1 MPSWQARFFNAI
13 IPAIALRRRWGPP
26 EQLARRARRVYGPP
40 EWYSSRK
47 TKGVQV
53 RRTDGTIPGEWIV
66 PQTQTSTNV
75 ILYFHGGGYVSC
87 SPMTHRTIT
96 VALARDTG
104 CRVLALDYRLAP
116 EHRFP
121 MAFTQAVAAIH
132 WLHVHGVKA
141 SEIAV
146 AGDSAGGGLVVA
158 LLAHLR
164 LEEPNSLPRC
174 AVVFSPWTDLEGTGA
189 SLQSNDGKCAM
200 FHPENIKEFATAYL
214 GDASP
219 RDPRASPVF
228 ADLSGLP
235 PLLLHVGSEELL
247 LDDARRVHERIQD
260 AGGVSTLRV
269 FDGVPH
275 GWQLLDGLVPE
286 ARSSLAEAAS
296 FIRESFAARTEATSA
311 GVRAG

>member
-1 MPSWQARFFNAI
+1 
-13 IPAIALRRRWGPP
+13 
-26 EQLARRARRVYGPP
+26 
-40 EWYSSRK
+40 
-47 TKGVQV
+47 
-53 RRTDGTIPGEWIV
+53 
-66 PQTQTSTNV
+66 
-75 ILYFHGGGYVSC
+75 
-87 SPMTHRTIT
+87 
-96 VALARDTG
+96 
-104 CRVLALDYRLAP
+104 
-116 EHRFP
+116 
-121 MAFTQAVAAIH
+121 
-132 WLHVHGVKA
+132 
-141 SEIAV
+141 
-146 AGDSAGGGLVVA
+146 
-158 LLAHLR
+158 
-164 LEEPNSLPRC
+164 
-174 AVVFSPWTDLEGTGA
+174 
-189 SLQSNDGKCAM
+189 M